1 MTWYSNAA
9 TLEKRLHNQ
18 SWSTS
23 YPLWAGGNPGPEI
36 ESCSIKK
43 IFISSQY
50 LFSLF
55 PLDCL
60 DLKWIWFL
68 TRSFISPSAL
78 CSTLSFLK
86 NMHLEHNAFNWWNLS
101 TWYALWSEDSNHIFQ
116 SWQPTW
122 KPLTL
127 FLKDVRADVHGQL
140 FCHVEENQLYTVWCW
155 DVSRHSM
162 LRYHKMKVENFIKAF
177 KTETFLWHV
186 PAHHYIILVNM
197 VEKFLNTKTSW
208 TFKKNHHL
216 AHNVF

>member
-1 MTWYSNAA
+1 MLQPWKSDSITSHGVPVTHCEQAA
-9 TLEKRLHNQ
+9 ILVLKLKVVQLRKFSFPPNIFFLFF
-18 SWSTS
+18 
-23 YPLWAGGNPGPEI
+23 L
-36 ESCSIKK
+36 SIAW
-43 IFISSQY
+43 ISSESDF
-50 LFSLF
+50 LRGVLF
-55 PLDCL
+55 PRVRFAPHRVFQRICILN
-60 DLKWIWFL
+60 
-68 TRSFISPSAL
+68 T
-78 CSTLSFLK
+78 
-86 NMHLEHNAFNWWNLS
+86 MHSIDGIYQHDMH
-101 TWYALWSEDSNHIFQ
+101 SEDSNHIFQ

-162 LRYHKMKVENFIKAF
+162 LRYHKMKVENFIKVF

>member
-1 MTWYSNAA
+1 MLQPWKSDSITSHGVPVTHCEQA
-9 TLEKRLHNQ
+9 TILVLKLKVVQLRKFSFDPN
-18 SWSTS
+18 
-23 YPLWAGGNPGPEI
+23 
-36 ESCSIKK
+36 
-43 IFISSQY
+43 IFSS
-50 LFSLF
+50 F
-55 PLDCL
+55 PLYCL
-60 DLKWIWFL
+60 NLEWICFL
-68 TRSFISPSAL
+68 TRSFISPSVL

-162 LRYHKMKVENFIKAF
+162 LRYHKMKVENFIKVF